1 MLSVSTILIYVSIFQ
16 CHSESIQNVLEKLV
30 GNSWLCPLYLLNLFA
45 RLVIPT
51 GQLVLGHLITWQ
63 AGFPI
68 EKLQALT
75 RKRKGKLF
83 IRNLNVRTSTLSKDL
98 FWAENGIIENPGS
111 PQKPPFF
118 PFRTQFTTPSKGCLF
133 SNLVPVYLIIYVPIY
148 ALSFIIVII
157 MYVCWLNILSKKEIS
172 AALLDIILHLKRM
185 HFTSGKLSRKE
196 KNRQIKS

>member
-30 GNSWLCPLYLLNLFA
+30 GNICLCPLYLLNLFA
-45 RLVIPT
+45 RLVIQT

-63 AGFPI
+63 AGIPI

-75 RKRKGKLF
+75 RKRKGKSF

-111 PQKPPFF
+111 PQKPPSQQGLPIQQSCPCIF
-118 PFRTQFTTPSKGCLF
+118 
-133 SNLVPVYLIIYVPIY
+133 NYLCAYIC
-148 ALSFIIVII
+148 IVLYHRYN
-157 MYVCWLNILSKKEIS
+157 YVCVLAEHSIKEG
-172 AALLDIILHLKRM
+172 DFRC
-185 HFTSGKLSRKE
+185 TS
-196 KNRQIKS
+196 